1 MDTTLDDIA
10 AALGVAPLPAEHS
23 RLLLDATR
31 DVAHRSERRYA
42 PLAAF
47 LLGAAVGS
55 SPDRDTALSQAVS
68 RMLAVL
74 PLEDPPAG

>member
-10 AALGVAPLPAEHS
+10 TALRVTPLQAEEM

-47 LLGAAVGS
+47 LLGAAVGAS
-55 SPDRDTALSQAVS
+55 QDRDTALSSAVN
-68 RMLAVL
+68 RMLGVL
-74 PLEDPPAG
+74 PQEDPAAG

>member
-1 MDTTLDDIA
+1 VDTTLDDIA
-10 AALGVAPLPAEHS
+10 QVLDVPRLQPEEM

-47 LLGAAVGS
+47 LLGAAMGRGERLDELAS
-55 SPDRDTALSQAVS
+55 AVN
-68 RMLAVL
+68 RVLAVL
-74 PLEDPPAG
+74 PPEDPPAG

>member
-10 AALGVAPLPAEHS
+10 AAVGVPALQPEEI

-31 DVAHRSERRYA
+31 EVAHTSERRYA

-47 LLGAAVGS
+47 LLGVAVAGS
-55 SPDRDTALSQAVS
+55 DRRPDDVGDAIS
-68 RMLAVL
+68 RLRAVL
-74 PLEDPPAG
+74 PAHDPPAS

>member
-10 AALGVAPLPAEHS
+10 AALGVSPLQPEEV

-31 DVAHRSERRYA
+31 EVAHGSERRYA

-55 SPDRDTALSQAVS
+55 SRDRDSDLSSAVS
-68 RMLAVL
+68 RVLAAL
-74 PLEDPPAG
+74 PPAGPPAG

>member
-1 MDTTLDDIA
+1 MNTTLDDIA
-10 AALGVAPLPAEHS
+10 RELAVTPLQAEEM

-31 DVAHRSERRYA
+31 DVAHSSERRYA

-55 SPDRDTALSQAVS
+55 TADRSTALPDAIS
-68 RMLAVL
+68 RVLAVL
-74 PLEDPPAG
+74 EQPGPPAG